1 MSRQFTT
8 EAEKALNKAAKFAI
22 RMGQR
27 IVGSEH
33 LLFGLSAAPGVAA
46 KVLKEN
52 GMDKERLDIEVRE
65 YCGMSD
71 VVEIEPLRG
80 ETSPKLEALLLAA
93 AEEAG
98 KMQLKETGTEHM
110 LLAILK
116 DTSCVAYKI
125 LLASGAPIQKLY
137 TDIILTTGG
146 DMVQAKNELIASRSR
161 NKKNSGTPTLDQ
173 YARDLTQYA
182 KDGKLDPVLNR
193 DDEIES
199 VIGILSR
206 RMKNNPCLIG
216 EPGVGKTAIVEGLA
230 SRIVDGAVPDTL
242 EQKRILTLDLSG
254 MVAGSK
260 YRGEFEERIKRALRE
275 TKAAGNILLFIDELH
290 TVIGAGGAEGAIDAS
305 NILKPAMARGEIQV
319 IGATTREEYRK
330 HIEKDA
336 ALERRFQPVVIEEP
350 SAVQTISMLKGLRS
364 RYEEFHKVE
373 ITDAAIEAAVQLSER
388 YLNDRYLPDKAID
401 LIDEASAKFHLQTV
415 YAQSDRTQEYEKERE
430 DLYEQKEQALI
441 AGDLERVRELLAAE
455 KKLEKKIEKEE
466 ELKQEQ
472 RQKKDKILPSHI
484 AQVVAK
490 WTHIPVEQMEEAEK
504 ERLKKL
510 DAILHERVVGQN
522 DAVKAVARAIRRGRV
537 GLKDPKR
544 PIGSF
549 LFLGPTGV
557 GKTELSKALAEA
569 VFGSEKDMIR
579 VDMSEYME
587 KQSVSKMIGS
597 PPGYVGYEEGGQL
610 SEKVRRKPYSVLL
623 FDEIEKAHPDVF
635 NMLLQVL
642 EDGHITDAH
651 GKKVD
656 FKNTIIIMTS
666 NAGANRII
674 SPKTLGFGQ
683 AKTSEE
689 EYQKMKE
696 GVMEEVKHIFKP
708 EFINRVDEMI
718 VFHALN
724 KENIKD
730 ITKIMLKQFAKRVKD
745 QMDMELCIADDV
757 VDFISDKGFDK
768 DYGARPIRRALQ
780 TELEDVLAE
789 AVLMGDIS
797 IGDMVDVSLSC
808 EGTKKKIV
816 VKKKTFADEKK

>member
-1 MSRQFTT
+1 M
-8 EAEKALNKAAKFAI
+8 
-22 RMGQR
+22 
-27 IVGSEH
+27 
-33 LLFGLSAAPGVAA
+33 
-46 KVLKEN
+46 
-52 GMDKERLDIEVRE
+52 RLDRLTNKFQLALADAQSLAL
-65 YCGMSD
+65 GHD
-71 VVEIEPLRG
+71 NQFIEPLHLM
-80 ETSPKLEALLLAA
+80 SALLNQEGGSVRPLLTS
-93 AEEAG
+93 AG
-98 KMQLKETGTEHM
+98 INAGQLRT
-110 LLAILK
+110 AIDQAL
-116 DTSCVAYKI
+116 SRLPQVE
-125 LLASGAPIQKLY
+125 G
-137 TDIILTTGG
+137 TGG
-146 DMVQAKNELIASRSR
+146 DVQPSQDLVRVLNLCDKLAQKRGDNFISSELFVLAALESRGTLTDLLKSAGATTANVTQAIEKMR
-161 NKKNSGTPTLDQ
+161 GGESVNDQGAEDQRQALKKFTV
-173 YARDLTQYA
+173 DLTERAEQ
-182 KDGKLDPVLNR
+182 GKLDPVIGR
-193 DDEIES
+193 DEEI
-199 VIGILSR
+199 R
-206 RMKNNPCLIG
+206 RTIQVLQRRTKNNPVLIG

-230 SRIVDGAVPDTL
+230 QRIVNGEVPEGLKGRRVLALDMGAL
-242 EQKRILTLDLSG
+242 
-254 MVAGSK
+254 VAGAK
-260 YRGEFEERIKRALRE
+260 YRGEFEERLKGVLTDLSKQE
-275 TKAAGNILLFIDELH
+275 GNVILFIDELH

-305 NILKPAMARGEIQV
+305 NILKPAMSRGEIQV

-689 EYQKMKE
+689 EYRKMKE

-797 IGDMVDVSLSC
+797 IGDTVDISLSC

>member
-373 ITDAAIEAAVQLSER
+373 ITDAAIEATVQLSER

-797 IGDMVDVSLSC
+797 IGDTVDISLSC

>member
-1 MSRQFTT
+1 M
-8 EAEKALNKAAKFAI
+8 
-22 RMGQR
+22 
-27 IVGSEH
+27 
-33 LLFGLSAAPGVAA
+33 
-46 KVLKEN
+46 
-52 GMDKERLDIEVRE
+52 
-65 YCGMSD
+65 
-71 VVEIEPLRG
+71 
-80 ETSPKLEALLLAA
+80 
-93 AEEAG
+93 
-98 KMQLKETGTEHM
+98 
-110 LLAILK
+110 
-116 DTSCVAYKI
+116 AYKI

-173 YARDLTQYA
+173 YAGDLTQYA

-797 IGDMVDVSLSC
+797 IGDTVDISLSC

>member
-484 AQVVAK
+484 AQMVAK

-797 IGDMVDVSLSC
+797 IGDTVDISLSC

>member
-173 YARDLTQYA
+173 YVRDLTQYA

-797 IGDMVDVSLSC
+797 IGDTVDISLSC